1 MLYVTLDLFA
11 LSIHLSKTH
20 FKHFFEEKS
29 GGFSLLLKKE
39 TLNLLIYLNLAKK
52 KPLTLQKIF
61 RLITRKGT
69 DNCLIH
75 INILWIYKYK
85 NQSLPTYDIP

>member
-52 KPLTLQKIF
+52 NP
-61 RLITRKGT
+61 
-69 DNCLIH
+69 
-75 INILWIYKYK
+75 
-85 NQSLPTYDIP
+85 